1 MYTGDH
7 TIDGAYYL
15 FDSNGVMQTN
25 QWYQKYDGASKYYLG
40 NNGFAVKGW
49 KKIDGKWY
57 YFDSKGYCLT
67 DTSKKIGKKTY
78 KFNKSGVCTN
88 P

>member
-57 YFDSKGYCLT
+57 YFDSNGRMVTGYY
-67 DTSKKIGKKTY
+67 KIGTKLY
-78 KFNKSGVCTN
+78 HFNNDGVCLN